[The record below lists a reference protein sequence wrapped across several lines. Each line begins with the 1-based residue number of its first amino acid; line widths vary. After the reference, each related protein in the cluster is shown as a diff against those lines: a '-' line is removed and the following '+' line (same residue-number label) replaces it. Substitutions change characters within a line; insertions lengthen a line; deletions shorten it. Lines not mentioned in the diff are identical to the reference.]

1 MARNPRQNSRDDPRW
16 QDEDRIAPPS
26 RRKRRRVWPY
36 AALLLL
42 AWGLIFGAVFWSH
55 FLSDLPDVNKL
66 LVAGASRDVTVLDD
80 RGRLIARRG
89 LTQGARVDV
98 VQLPPYVP
106 NAFIAVEDRRFR
118 SHYGLDPIGLLR
130 AAFENILAGHVRQ
143 GGSTLTQQLAKNL
156 FLDSNRTFG
165 RKTQEAMLA
174 LYLESRYSKDQ
185 ILTLYL
191 NRVYFGAGV
200 YGIEAAAQRFFG
212 KSARNLTLPEA
223 AMLAGSVKAPAR
235 YNALADTDAS
245 LARAQIVLRAM
256 EDVPREAFVG
266 EADRADAY
274 RDSAL
279 GIACGQTI
287 SQPFVVAYMTEQLQL
302 QKPHRVL
309 EIGAGSG
316 YQAAVLSKLAGKVLT
331 VERFRMLADTARA
344 RLEKLG
350 FDNVEVMLGDGF
362 DLPAN
367 IGPFDRIIVTAAMV
381 EIPPN
386 LTDRLET
393 GGILIAPVG
402 PQHGVQTLV
411 RIVRTATGLERR
423 ELVDVRFVPALP
435 GIARE
440 L

>member
-1 MARNPRQNSRDDPRW
+1 MSSRQ
-16 QDEDRIAPPS
+16 APPE
-26 RRKRRRVWPY
+26 KMMFQLNLRRR
-36 AALLLL
+36 
-42 AWGLIFGAVFWSH
+42 GI
-55 FLSDLPDVNKL
+55 SDQ
-66 LVAGASRDVTVLDD
+66 A
-80 RGRLIARRG
+80 
-89 LTQGARVDV
+89 
-98 VQLPPYVP
+98 
-106 NAFIAVEDRRFR
+106 
-118 SHYGLDPIGLLR
+118 
-130 AAFENILAGHVRQ
+130 
-143 GGSTLTQQLAKNL
+143 
-156 FLDSNRTFG
+156 
-165 RKTQEAMLA
+165 
-174 LYLESRYSKDQ
+174 
-185 ILTLYL
+185 
-191 NRVYFGAGV
+191 
-200 YGIEAAAQRFFG
+200 
-212 KSARNLTLPEA
+212 
-223 AMLAGSVKAPAR
+223 
-235 YNALADTDAS
+235 
-245 LARAQIVLRAM
+245 VLRAL
-256 EDVPREAFVG
+256 EEVPREAFVG

-302 QKPHRVL
+302 QKQHRVL

-331 VERFRMLADTARA
+331 VERFRTLADTARA

-393 GGILIAPVG
+393 DGILIAPVG

-411 RIVRTATGLERR
+411 RIVKTAAGLERR